1 MASSALLLALALVS
15 APGAGNIEAG
25 RELAFATA
33 KGNCIACHA
42 IAGGRQMGDVGPP
55 LADMRE
61 RYPQRRTL
69 FRRIWDE
76 SAYNPATLMPPFG
89 RHGILTAHE
98 IELVI
103 DFLYTR

>member
-1 MASSALLLALALVS
+1 MASSTLLLALAV
-15 APGAGNIEAG
+15 AAEPAAGDVAAG
-25 RELAFATA
+25 RELAFASA
-33 KGNCIACHA
+33 RGNCIACHV
-42 IAGGRQMGDVGPP
+42 IAGAQQMGDLGPP
-55 LADMRE
+55 LADMRA
-61 RYPQRRTL
+61 RYPRRREL

-89 RHGILTAHE
+89 RHGILTPHE

>member
-1 MASSALLLALALVS
+1 MPFRALLLAFGLASGPTTTVD
-15 APGAGNIEAG
+15 AG

-33 KGNCIACHA
+33 KGNCVACHA
-42 IAGGRQMGDVGPP
+42 IAGGRQMGDLGPP
-55 LADMRE
+55 LSDMRT
-61 RYPQRRTL
+61 RFPLRREL

-98 IELVI
+98 IELII